1 MIKTLQI
8 TSILAVILA
17 VGLLVSSVVFGVHK
31 DDRIEAFLSSPSV
44 EDQFKA
50 LGQRA
55 KKNSSQ
61 SSPLVDRAQLFAKLS
76 NPPKPKPKAPV
87 TPQLSKSTAP
97 VAEIAPPVTSAKFK
111 VIGTSFYA
119 SDPAKSL
126 VFIDE
131 PGKGLHW
138 VRQGSEVMRLTI
150 EEIKNGR
157 IVVRDAQGTSEIV
170 AEERS
175 ITVSL
180 LQGAPGAS
188 AAVSRPPI
196 SRPPVPPTA
205 SRVRPGIP
213 PRPTIPGRTTTVTRR
228 TSLPAS
234 VRSRMSR
241 EENAKLAALGSKLQA
256 KEDGAQSRQP
266 TAAEIAEAEIAEAKA
281 MESIKKLLADAKR
294 ESENAK
300 DDPNRS
306 RPGSKI
312 QALPSTPR
320 TRPR

>member
-50 LGQRA
+50 LGQGA

-61 SSPLVDRAQLFAKLS
+61 SSPLVDRAQLFARLS
-76 NPPKPKPKAPV
+76 NPPKPIPKPPA
-87 TPQLSKSTAP
+87 TPQPSKSTAP
-97 VAEIAPPVTSAKFK
+97 AVEITPKHVGAKFK
-111 VIGTSFYA
+111 VIGTSFCE
-119 SDPAKSL
+119 SNPAKSL

-150 EEIKNGR
+150 EEVKEGR

-228 TSLPAS
+228 NTLPAS

-241 EENAKLAALGSKLQA
+241 EENAKLAALGSKLKA
-256 KEDGAQSRQP
+256 KEDASRPP

-281 MESIKKLLADAKR
+281 MESIKKLLADAKS
-294 ESENAK
+294 ESNNAK
-300 DDPNRS
+300 NDPNRS

-312 QALPSTPR
+312 QAPPSTPR